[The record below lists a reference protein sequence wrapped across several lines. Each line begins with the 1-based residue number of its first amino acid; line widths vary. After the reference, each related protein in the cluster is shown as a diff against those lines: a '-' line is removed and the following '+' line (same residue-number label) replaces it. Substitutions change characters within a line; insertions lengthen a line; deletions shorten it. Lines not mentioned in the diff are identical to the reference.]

1 MIRAGFFVI
10 IYLRGEDI
18 MNKCMLSKSY
28 HIIGRDVDYN
38 KKLKP
43 SALFSYLED
52 IAGLNALELGIDQD
66 TIAERANAA
75 WIVSRMRL
83 QMDKYP
89 SWKDD
94 ITIETWPQLPQK
106 YLFERDYVVKAADG
120 EVLGRGTSVWA
131 IIDIDTRKPL
141 PSDAIRV
148 DYREIRTERAIDS
161 KSARMAP
168 FGEMVEIAH
177 RPVCYSDIDMNGH
190 VNNSR
195 YLDYIMDCY
204 PVDTI
209 LKHPV
214 KELQINYVN
223 EALPGETVVFYR
235 SDDPSHEKNIYIEG
249 RCQKDGRIIFKAII
263 RI

>member
-1 MIRAGFFVI
+1 
-10 IYLRGEDI
+10 
-18 MNKCMLSKSY
+18 MNYKSMLSKKY

-38 KKLKP
+38 KKLKL

-52 IAGLNALELGIDQD
+52 IAGLNAMDLGIDQD
-66 TIAERANAA
+66 VIAKGANAA
-75 WIVSRMRL
+75 WIISRMRL

-94 ITIETWPQLPQK
+94 IIIETWPQLPQRF
-106 YLFERDYVVKAADG
+106 LFERDYIIKAADG
-120 EVLGRGTSVWA
+120 EVLGRGASVWA
-131 IIDIDTRKPL
+131 IIDIDTRRPL
-141 PSDAIRV
+141 PSDTIKV
-148 DYREIRTERAIDS
+148 DYPEIKTERAIDT
-161 KSARMAP
+161 KSARMVP
-168 FGEMVEIAH
+168 FGDTIEIAH

-204 PVDTI
+204 PVDLI
-209 LKHPV
+209 LQYPV

-235 SDDPSHEKNIYIEG
+235 SDDPTDERNIYVEG
-249 RCQKDGRIIFKAII
+249 RCQKDNRTIFKAII
-263 RI
+263 HI